1 MCHYPDRDNPLTVAA
16 PVQDDDDAHECH
28 VHAGLEGDAGD
39 AGSEAVP
46 DERVDERV
54 APKALASDRKHRHGL
69 LSEPSRFL
77 ESWCVMASLRLP
89 LPDSVEEP
97 YLSKARFQHD

>member
-1 MCHYPDRDNPLTVAA
+1 VAA
-16 PVQDDDDAHECH
+16 PVQDDDDGHECH

-39 AGSEAVP
+39 AGAEAVP
-46 DERVDERV
+46 DERV
-54 APKALASDRKHRHGL
+54 APKALGSDRKHRHGL

-77 ESWCVMASLRLP
+77 ESWYVMASLRLP

-97 YLSKARFQHD
+97 YLSTARFPHN